1 MPQKAHP
8 SSFDPQHDVGTTDY
22 ALIASGV
29 AAALI
34 GLLYLILI

>member
-1 MPQKAHP
+1 MAEQTHP
-8 SSFDPQHDVGTTDY
+8 SSFDGHDLRTDY

-34 GLLYLILI
+34 ALTYLLLT